1 MEHLTKSY
9 LQLIKPGITLS
20 NTMTAAAGFLLAKS
34 DDGFSFASLIGL
46 IVGIALIIG
55 ASCVVNNIIDRDLDS
70 KMSRTKKREIASGR
84 ISPMHAA
91 IFAGLLFFVGT
102 AILALFTN
110 FLVLV
115 LGVIAVFWYIVV
127 YGIAKRT
134 TPLSTIIG
142 GVCGALP
149 LVAGYVTVTGDLDMT
164 ALLLFVIM
172 MVWQLPHFYA
182 ISIWRRK
189 DYKQGGIPVWAVRY
203 GVDSA
208 KVQIFFWVV
217 IYALLVPLLTLT
229 HATGWTYLIAMLGVS
244 IYWIFQG
251 AKYYK
256 KEDSE
261 RWAKR
266 MFGVSLVVL
275 LVFCAA
281 ISLSRYLP

>member
-142 GVCGALP
+142 GVCG
-149 LVAGYVTVTGDLDMT
+149 
-164 ALLLFVIM
+164 
-172 MVWQLPHFYA
+172 
-182 ISIWRRK
+182 R
-189 DYKQGGIPVWAVRY
+189 
-203 GVDSA
+203 
-208 KVQIFFWVV
+208 
-217 IYALLVPLLTLT
+217 
-229 HATGWTYLIAMLGVS
+229 
-244 IYWIFQG
+244 
-251 AKYYK
+251 
-256 KEDSE
+256 
-261 RWAKR
+261 
-266 MFGVSLVVL
+266 
-275 LVFCAA
+275 
-281 ISLSRYLP
+281 